1 MAVRKDIKYIN
12 KEFTEVRNQL
22 INYSRN
28 LFPNY
33 YTDFSNTS
41 PGMMFIEQ
49 AAYVGDVLSFYLDNQ
64 IQENFLQYSRQQSNI
79 FDMAYMYGYKPKV
92 TGLSTTIVDIYPT
105 SPC

>member
-1 MAVRKDIKYIN
+1 MAVRKDIKYVN
-12 KEFTEVRNQL
+12 KEFTELRNQL
-22 INYSRN
+22 INYSQTY
-28 LFPNY
+28 FPTT

-92 TGLSTTIVDIYPT
+92 TKLYSVKHQ
-105 SPC
+105 